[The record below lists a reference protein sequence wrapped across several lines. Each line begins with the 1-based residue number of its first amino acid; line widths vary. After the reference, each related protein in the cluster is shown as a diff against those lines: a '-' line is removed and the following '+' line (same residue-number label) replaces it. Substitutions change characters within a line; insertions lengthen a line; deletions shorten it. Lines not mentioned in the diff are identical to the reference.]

1 MKLINY
7 NIDKCYLLLNDS
19 FVNKYWMKW
28 VNVLWNFK
36 SFLMDRVSELL
47 VEKEIWFWK
56 KKIESLIE
64 IKNVKLFLLLL
75 RWCDYF

>member
-47 VEKEIWFWK
+47 VEREIWFWK

>member
-28 VNVLWNFK
+28 VNVLRNFK

>member
-19 FVNKYWMKW
+19 FVNKYLMKW
-28 VNVLWNFK
+28 VNVLRNFK

-47 VEKEIWFWK
+47 VK
-56 KKIESLIE
+56 KKFDFG
-64 IKNVKLFLLLL
+64 KRKL
-75 RWCDYF
+75 RV

>member
-28 VNVLWNFK
+28 VNVLRNFK

-47 VEKEIWFWK
+47 VK
-56 KKIESLIE
+56 KKFDFG
-64 IKNVKLFLLLL
+64 KRKL
-75 RWCDYF
+75 RV